1 MALSPPKASRTRDK
15 ARSTTRATRAVPEA
29 AKPHAGRKAGGG
41 TLTDIRG
48 ASRLAIDAVT
58 GITDIVE
65 AMHRN
70 IAGLAPIVGNQ
81 PTGRSPGIAAL
92 VYGSVRGVTRVVGIG
107 LDAVLKQ
114 VTPALRHLGPLPQR
128 EATLAALNGVLG
140 DYLEKTRNPLA
151 IPMHLRRGGHALLL
165 EPDAL
170 AKTFPTAAASQ
181 NSKLLIMVHG
191 LCMSDLQWLRE
202 GHDHAAALAQDLGYL
217 PLYLHY
223 NSGRHIGTNGEEFAQ
238 LLSELVAAWPGR
250 ISELTIIG
258 HSMGG
263 LVTRSACHTAHSEKL
278 PWLKLLKHVVFLG
291 TPHHGAPLERAGS
304 WIDMLLGIS
313 PYTAPLASLGQVRSV
328 GVKDLRHGRVLTPTG
343 HHAPQMPPLPAGVKC
358 FAIAATRQVARS
370 KTGRSLRGDGL
381 VPVRSALGQHD
392 SPELALP
399 IPASRK
405 AIVYD
410 ANHFDL
416 LSKPTVCDQLR
427 NWLGKGRTE

>member
-1 MALSPPKASRTRDK
+1 M
-15 ARSTTRATRAVPEA
+15 
-29 AKPHAGRKAGGG
+29 
-41 TLTDIRG
+41 LTDIRG

-107 LDAVLKQ
+107 LDVVLKQ
-114 VTPALRHLGPLPQR
+114 VSPTLRNLGPMPQR

-140 DYLEKTRNPLA
+140 DYLEKTRNALT
-151 IPMHLRRGGHALLL
+151 IPMRLRRGGHALVL
-165 EPDAL
+165 EPNAL
-170 AKTFPTAAASQ
+170 AKAFPKATASRSAR
-181 NSKLLIMVHG
+181 LLIMVHG
-191 LCMSDLQWLRE
+191 LCMNDLQWMRE
-202 GHDHAAALAQDLGYL
+202 GHEHGAALAQDFGYV

-223 NSGRHIGTNGEEFAQ
+223 NTGRHIGTNGEQFAQ

-263 LVTRSACHTAHSEKL
+263 LVTRSACHVARRENLS
-278 PWLKLLKHVVFLG
+278 WLKLLKNIVFLG
-291 TPHHGAPLERAGS
+291 SPHHGAPLERAGS

-313 PYTAPLASLGQVRSV
+313 PYTAPFARLGQVRSV
-328 GVKDLRHGRVLTPTG
+328 GVKDLRHGRVLTPHG
-343 HHAPQMPPLPAGVKC
+343 HQAPQMPPLPARVKC
-358 FAIAATRQVARS
+358 FAIAATRQAASS
-370 KTGRSLRGDGL
+370 KSGRSLRGDGL
-381 VPVRSALGQHD
+381 VPVRSALGEHD
-392 SPELALP
+392 DPELALP
-399 IPASRK
+399 IPARRK

-416 LSKPTVCDQLR
+416 LSKPAVYEQLR
-427 NWLGKGRTE
+427 NWLGQGSAE